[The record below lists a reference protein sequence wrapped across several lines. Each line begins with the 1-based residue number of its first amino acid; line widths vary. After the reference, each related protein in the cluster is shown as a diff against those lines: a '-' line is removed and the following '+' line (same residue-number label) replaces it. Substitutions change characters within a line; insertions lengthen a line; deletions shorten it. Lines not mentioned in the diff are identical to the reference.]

1 MICHYISLNLH
12 RGVWIIVTLHCAT
25 PAVVGDLS
33 ELQPLES
40 SRLQLILP
48 LKSFSELSCYP
59 WVFFARFSQISNFW
73 SCYESYFQITQ
84 LWMSP
89 KESSTY
95 YWKFYQWQ
103 IFTLTLSVLLNNI
116 IAHPIKAVLTV
127 NVCNCVPWK
136 ASIKW
141 ITPPFVANKIIFP
154 SELNLTPVHSM
165 LGSFWMWKV
174 ENGPW
179 RKQFTYA

>member
-1 MICHYISLNLH
+1 MCHPCSCWGFEWAAASRIFTIT
-12 RGVWIIVTLHCAT
+12 VDFTIKVIKWIIL
-25 PAVVGDLS
+25 
-33 ELQPLES
+33 
-40 SRLQLILP
+40 LP
-48 LKSFSELSCYP
+48 MS
-59 WVFFARFSQISNFW
+59 FFARFSQISNFW

-95 YWKFYQWQ
+95 YRKFYQWQ

-116 IAHPIKAVLTV
+116 IVHPIKAVLTV